1 MQALG
6 QPPGASRAFARSR
19 FPLLTRRGMLL
30 LFGGVAICVTALVLN
45 QRDLLRVGVAL
56 TVVALAAW
64 VYLAFRSRRFSVSR
78 QVSPGRCLAG
88 DTVAVSLAI
97 TRPHSGPP
105 LKVTDELP
113 TALGGSRQLVIAS
126 VSRGTSHHTYHV
138 SASRRGAWKIG
149 PFTSTMT
156 DSFRIVQHRWRSEA
170 FARLVVMPQIYP
182 VKVALPSGSSFG
194 SHDGTAHGLA
204 LSGAADITVREYRAG
219 DDMRR
224 VHWRSTARRG
234 EIMVRN
240 TIHSSASTALLIVDT
255 DDPSFSHGSESSFEW
270 MVSAAAS
277 VVQHLN
283 ELDWDIRLSIDG
295 KTELIEPGSVDAM
308 ANAMEYFACLTP
320 GSAGTFASSVAVALE
335 NPLPSHVLVI
345 TGNPHEASHPALSA
359 LMQAHTRGTILS
371 VAPAGNND
379 SGGLPSPLSGAT
391 GWDYHRTSTQVSV
404 TEAFEQLAAAG
415 RQRGGVS

>member
-1 MQALG
+1 MQAVG

-19 FPLLTRRGMLL
+19 FPMFTRRGLL
-30 LFGGVAICVTALVLN
+30 LVLGGVAICVTAYVLD
-45 QRDLLRVGVAL
+45 QRDLLRIGVAQ
-56 TVVALAAW
+56 TVIALAAW

-78 QVSPGRCLAG
+78 QVSPGRCLSG

-105 LKVTDELP
+105 LKVNDELP
-113 TALGGSRQLVIAS
+113 TALGGSRQVVISS
-126 VSRGTSHHTYHV
+126 VSRGTTHHTYHV
-138 SASRRGAWKIG
+138 NASRRGAWKIG
-149 PFTSTMT
+149 PFTATTT
-156 DSFRIVQHRWRSEA
+156 DSFRIVQHRWRCEA
-170 FARLVVMPQIYP
+170 FARLVVMPRIYP

-204 LSGAADITVREYRAG
+204 LSGAPDITVREYRSG

-255 DDPSFSHGSESSFEW
+255 DDPAYSHGSESSFEW

-283 ELDWDIRLSIDG
+283 ELDWDIRLAIDG
-295 KTELIEPGSVDAM
+295 RTDLIEPGSADAM
-308 ANAMEYFACLTP
+308 ASVMEYFACLSP
-320 GSAGTFASSVAVALE
+320 GSAGTFTSTVAAALE
-335 NPLPSHVLVI
+335 NPMPSHVLVI
-345 TGNPHEASHPALSA
+345 TGNTHEASHPALST
-359 LMQAHTRGTILS
+359 LMQAHTHGTVLS
-371 VAPAGNND
+371 VAP
-379 SGGLPSPLSGAT
+379 GGSDEGAATSSPLATASG
-391 GWDYHRTSTQVSV
+391 WNYHRTSPQVPV
-404 TEAFEQLAAAG
+404 TEAFEQLAAME
-415 RQRGGVS
+415 RLKGGVS